1 MDGPP
6 PRAPARVRLLPS
18 AVADRIA
25 AGEVVERPAAVV
37 KELVENALDAGAS
50 RVAVTIEGGGV
61 ERITV
66 EDDGAGMEPAD
77 LALAVERHAT
87 SKLADER
94 LIEIATLGFRGEAL
108 PSIGSVARLEIVT
121 RRQGDAEG
129 HAITVIAGA
138 KGEVRPAPA
147 SPGTRVTVR
156 DLFIAAPARLKFLR
170 GPRAE
175 AEACLAALRR
185 LALAHP
191 AIAFHATVDGREAL
205 SLPAS
210 DAAGRTARLLGPDFA
225 AHAIP
230 LAAERGPMRLA
241 GFVGPASLTR
251 ATAAEQHVVVNGRP
265 VTDRLLR
272 TALRVAYA
280 EAIARGRHPMAALFL
295 ELPPPLVDVNVH
307 PAKTEVRFRDA
318 DAVRGFVIA
327 AIRSALA
334 AERVAP
340 VAAAALRVAAPP
352 QRGPGLGEAAPRL
365 IAPMQLDPR
374 PLASLPLGA
383 PLQARA
389 IAPDAP
395 PGDAPLGAARAQL
408 LATYIVAETGD
419 GAVVLVDQHAAAER
433 LAHEALK
440 AARAAGTVPSQ
451 ALLVPAVVELDAGAA
466 SRLLAEAGTLASLGL
481 AVEPFG
487 PGAVLVRALP
497 AALAGADPAPLLR
510 DIADELAEDGEST
523 ALTLRLDAVLARM
536 ACHGSIRAGR
546 RLSQAEMDALLR
558 AIEATPGS
566 GTCSHGRPTWI
577 KLAKADLERL
587 FGRR

>member
-1 MDGPP
+1 LAG
-6 PRAPARVRLLPS
+6 RVRLLPP

-37 KELVENALDAGAS
+37 KELVENALDAGAG
-50 RVAVTIEGGGV
+50 RIAVAIEEGGLG
-61 ERITV
+61 RITV
-66 EDDGAGMEPAD
+66 EDDGAGMGAED

-87 SKLADER
+87 SKLTDER

-108 PSIGSVARLEIVT
+108 PSIGAVARLEIVT
-121 RRQGDAEG
+121 RQRGSEG
-129 HAITVIAGA
+129 LAIAVTGGA
-138 KGEVRPAPA
+138 KGAVGPAPA

-156 DLFIAAPARLKFLR
+156 ELFFAAPARLKFMR
-170 GPRAE
+170 SPRAE

-191 AIAFHATVDGREAL
+191 GVAFHATVDGRDAL
-205 SLPAS
+205 SLPPA
-210 DAAGRTARLLGPDFA
+210 DRAARVGRLLGAEFA

-230 LAAERGPMRLA
+230 LEAERGPMRLA
-241 GFVGPASLTR
+241 GLVGPPSLTR

-280 EAIARGRHPMAALFL
+280 DAIERGRHPVAALFL
-295 ELPPPLVDVNVH
+295 DLPPPLVDVNVH

-327 AIRSALA
+327 AVRGVIGTA
-334 AERVAP
+334 AAP
-340 VAAAALRVAAPP
+340 VAAAPLRLATPP
-352 QRGPGLGEAAPRL
+352 SPRPGLGEAPAL
-365 IAPMQLDPR
+365 
-374 PLASLPLGA
+374 PLATPPRARMDWQAAFA
-383 PLQARA
+383 PLPPAREEA
-389 IAPDAP
+389 AA
-395 PGDAPLGAARAQL
+395 AHPLGAAKAQL
-408 LATYIVAETGD
+408 LATYIVAETAD
-419 GAVVLVDQHAAAER
+419 GAVILVDQHAAAER

-440 AARAAGTVPSQ
+440 AARAAGAVPSQ
-451 ALLVPAVVELDAGAA
+451 ALLVPAVVELDAAGARRVLDRA
-466 SRLLAEAGTLASLGL
+466 ESLAALGL
-481 AVEPFG
+481 HLEPFG
-487 PGAVLVRALP
+487 EGAVLVRALP
-497 AALAGADPAPLLR
+497 APLAGADPAPLLR
-510 DIADELAEDGEST
+510 DIADELAEEDEST
-523 ALTLRLDAVLARM
+523 ALPLRLDAVLARM

-546 RLSQAEMDALLR
+546 RLTQAEMDALLR

-577 KLAKADLERL
+577 RLGKAELERL

>member
-1 MDGPP
+1 LAG
-6 PRAPARVRLLPS
+6 RVRLLPP

-37 KELVENALDAGAS
+37 KELVENALDAGAG
-50 RVAVTIEGGGV
+50 RIAVAIEEGGLG
-61 ERITV
+61 RITV
-66 EDDGAGMEPAD
+66 EDDGAGMGAED

-87 SKLADER
+87 SKLTDER

-108 PSIGSVARLEIVT
+108 PSIGAVARLEIVT
-121 RRQGDAEG
+121 RQRGSEG
-129 HAITVIAGA
+129 LAIAVTGGA
-138 KGEVRPAPA
+138 KGAVGPAPA

-156 DLFIAAPARLKFLR
+156 ELFFAAPARLKFMR
-170 GPRAE
+170 SPRAE

-191 AIAFHATVDGREAL
+191 GVAFHATVDGREAL
-205 SLPAS
+205 SLPPA
-210 DAAGRTARLLGPDFA
+210 DRAARVGRLLGAEFA

-230 LAAERGPMRLA
+230 LEAERGPMRLA
-241 GFVGPASLTR
+241 GLVGPPSLTR

-280 EAIARGRHPMAALFL
+280 DAIERGRHPVAALFL
-295 ELPPPLVDVNVH
+295 DLPPPLVDVNVH

-327 AIRSALA
+327 AVRGVIGTA
-334 AERVAP
+334 AAP
-340 VAAAALRVAAPP
+340 VAAAPLRLATPP
-352 QRGPGLGEAAPRL
+352 SPRPGLGEAPAL
-365 IAPMQLDPR
+365 
-374 PLASLPLGA
+374 PLATPPRARMDWQAAFA
-383 PLQARA
+383 PLPPAREEA
-389 IAPDAP
+389 AA
-395 PGDAPLGAARAQL
+395 AHPLGAAKAQL
-408 LATYIVAETGD
+408 LATYIVAETAD
-419 GAVVLVDQHAAAER
+419 GAVILVDQHAAAER

-440 AARAAGTVPSQ
+440 AARAAGAVPSQ
-451 ALLVPAVVELDAGAA
+451 ALLVPAVVELDAAGARRVLDRA
-466 SRLLAEAGTLASLGL
+466 ESLAALGL
-481 AVEPFG
+481 HLEPFG
-487 PGAVLVRALP
+487 EGAVLVRALP
-497 AALAGADPAPLLR
+497 APLAGADPAPLLR
-510 DIADELAEDGEST
+510 DIADELAEEDEST
-523 ALTLRLDAVLARM
+523 ALPLRLDAVLARM

-546 RLSQAEMDALLR
+546 RLTQAEMDALLR

-577 KLAKADLERL
+577 RLGKAELERL

>member
-1 MDGPP
+1 MLPSRP
-6 PRAPARVRLLPS
+6 VSRVRLLPS

-50 RVAVTIEGGGV
+50 RIAVTIEGGGI

-66 EDDGAGMEPAD
+66 EDDGAGIEPAD

-108 PSIGSVARLEIVT
+108 PSIGAVARLEIVS
-121 RRQGDAEG
+121 RRQGATEG
-129 HAITVIAGA
+129 AAITVTGGA
-138 KGEVRPAPA
+138 KGEARPAPA

-156 DLFIAAPARLKFLR
+156 ELFFAAPARLKFLR

-175 AEACLAALRR
+175 ADAAIAALRR

-191 AIAFHATVDGREAL
+191 GVAFHATVDGREVL
-205 SLPAS
+205 SLGPATME
-210 DAAGRTARLLGPDFA
+210 ARAGRLLGGEFA
-225 AHAIP
+225 SHAIT
-230 LAAERGPMRLA
+230 LAAERGPMRLS
-241 GFVGPASLTR
+241 GLVGPPSLTR
-251 ATAAEQHVVVNGRP
+251 ATPAEQHLVVNGRP

-280 EAIARGRHPMAALFL
+280 EAIERGRHPVAALFL
-295 ELPPPLVDVNVH
+295 ELPAPLVDVNVH

-327 AIRSALA
+327 AIRTALGGA
-334 AERVAP
+334 VSAP
-340 VAAAALRVAAPP
+340 VAAAPLRLAPMGPMGALAEAPP
-352 QRGPGLGEAAPRL
+352 PPLMGLPL
-365 IAPMQLDPR
+365 IAPPR
-374 PLASLPLGA
+374 AAVSA
-383 PLQARA
+383 P
-389 IAPDAP
+389 APAAADH
-395 PGDAPLGAARAQL
+395 PLGAARAQL
-408 LATYIVAETGD
+408 LATYIVAETAD
-419 GAVVLVDQHAAAER
+419 GAMILVDQHAAAER

-440 AARAAGTVPSQ
+440 AARASGAVPSQ
-451 ALLVPAVVELDAGAA
+451 ALLVPAVVELDGVSAARVVARAGELAA
-466 SRLLAEAGTLASLGL
+466 LGL
-481 AVEPFG
+481 AVEAFG
-487 PGAVLVRALP
+487 EGAVLVRALP
-497 AALAGADPAPLLR
+497 AALAGADPAPLVR
-510 DIADELAEDGEST
+510 DIADELAEDETT

-546 RLSQAEMDALLR
+546 RLAPAEMDALLR
-558 AIEATPGS
+558 AIETSPGS

-577 KLAKADLERL
+577 RLAKADLERL